1 MEKTQRLIREIN
13 LIHLKY
19 SQEYFD
25 TGKVNKVNLTKTLKH
40 IDINDIL
47 QYRLNL
53 HESINDY
60 LMTADIHDIA
70 FVYRVKTSESIIDKY
85 KRYLSQENQY
95 PTNNILN
102 DIFGARIILDT
113 KTINTILSQLDN
125 WKQEYQLKNW
135 YLRDKDGYQGIH
147 IYFKNQSNFYYPW
160 ELQIWDMQNIEK
172 NVASHKLHK
181 RKFITNIFNEQFFDF
196 SGSLK
201 PI

>member
-60 LMTADIHDIA
+60 LMTAGIQDIA

-85 KRYLSQENQY
+85 KRYLSS
-95 PTNNILN
+95 LC
-102 DIFGARIILDT
+102 
-113 KTINTILSQLDN
+113 KT
-125 WKQEYQLKNW
+125 LKNLIRSILK
-135 YLRDKDGYQGIH
+135 YNQHKKTP
-147 IYFKNQSNFYYPW
+147 YF
-160 ELQIWDMQNIEK
+160 
-172 NVASHKLHK
+172 
-181 RKFITNIFNEQFFDF
+181 
-196 SGSLK
+196 
-201 PI
+201 

>member
-25 TGKVNKVNLTKTLKH
+25 KGKVNKVNLTKTLKH

-102 DIFGARIILDT
+102 DIFGARIILSSELIAT
-113 KTINTILSQLDN
+113 VLDSLDS
-125 WKQEYQLKNW
+125 WKEKYGLKNW
-135 YLRDKDGYQGIH
+135 YLNDKNGYIGIDV
-147 IYFKNQSNFYYPW
+147 YFKNRSNFYYPW
-160 ELQIWDMQNIEK
+160 ELQIWDNNDVAKNIE
-172 NVASHKLHK
+172 NHKLYK
-181 RKFITNIFNEQFFDF
+181 RGFV
-196 SGSLK
+196 
-201 PI
+201 